1 MFMPHATGGMIRI
14 DDYTHTI
21 ETVYMVSSL
30 GVSLYM
36 RSLKE
41 KLFTFFHKYHIPN
54 ADETPRQ
61 SKSILSNS

>member
-1 MFMPHATGGMIRI
+1 MRRLYFLFMPHATGGMIRI
-14 DDYTHTI
+14 DDTHTI

-41 KLFTFFHKYHIPN
+41 TTVYLLP
-54 ADETPRQ
+54 
-61 SKSILSNS
+61 